1 MSVETSRTCLVV
13 MYHYVRDSAA
23 TAFPNIRALTPSYFE
38 HQLDWLQTHYT
49 PIDLDTFA
57 AALEGH
63 ADLPR
68 NAALLTFDD
77 GFVDHHETVFPMLR
91 ERGLTGTFFL
101 SQDACQALD
110 VLNVHKTHFLLA
122 HLGAEAFGR
131 EVLAEGA
138 VRDAPSSTSEVF
150 GAERWEIPDERAIK
164 HLLNYDLPL
173 DVATD
178 VLDRLFRRHIGTPET
193 FARDLYLDVDQVRTM
208 ASGGM
213 TFGYHTRSHQML
225 SRLDVARQREELEAG
240 VTWVRELTGQR
251 EVPFCYPWGGP
262 GTYTGDT
269 LELLGRLGYSLAFC
283 TVRRRANTATDGRFE
298 VPRFDTRDLP
308 PYTGGEADA
317 VAASL
322 RDEEA

>member
-1 MSVETSRTCLVV
+1 MSAGTTRTCLVV

-23 TAFPNIRALTPSYFE
+23 TAFPNIRAMTPSFFDR
-38 HQLDWLQTHYT
+38 QLDWLQAHYA
-49 PIDLDTFA
+49 PIGLDTFA
-57 AALEGH
+57 AAVDGR
-63 ADLPR
+63 ADLPG

-77 GFVDHHETVFPMLR
+77 GFVDHHDTVFPMLR
-91 ERGLTGTFFL
+91 ARGLTGTFFL

-122 HLGAEAFGR
+122 RLGADAFGR

-138 VRDAPSSTSEVF
+138 VRHAPSNGAVF
-150 GAERWEIPDERAIK
+150 GAEQWEIPDERAIK

-178 VLDRLFRRHIGTPET
+178 VLDRLFRRHIGAPEA
-193 FARDLYLDVDQVRTM
+193 FARTLYLDAAQVRTM
-208 ASGGM
+208 SAGGM

-225 SRLDVARQREELEAG
+225 SRLDVSRQREELEAG

-251 EVPFCYPWGGP
+251 EVSFCYPWGGP
-262 GTYTGDT
+262 GTYTADT
-269 LELLGRLGYSLAFC
+269 VDLLGSLGYSMAFC

-298 VPRFDTRDLP
+298 VPRLDTRDLP
-308 PYTGGEADA
+308 PYTSGDTGS
-317 VAASL
+317 VAAVL

>member
-1 MSVETSRTCLVV
+1 MTPGTCLVV

-23 TAFPNIRALTPSYFE
+23 TRFPGIRALAPSRFE
-38 HQLDWLQTHYT
+38 RQLDWLQAEHT
-49 PIDLDTFA
+49 PIDLGTLT
-57 AALEGH
+57 AALDGRR
-63 ADLPR
+63 ALPPR
-68 NAALLTFDD
+68 AALLTFDD
-77 GFVDHHETVFPMLR
+77 GFIDHFETVFPILCA
-91 ERGLTGTFFL
+91 RGLSGTFFVAEH
-101 SQDACQALD
+101 ACLGHD

-122 HLGAEAFGR
+122 HLGADAFGR

-138 VRDAPSSTSEVF
+138 VRHAPSSAQIF

-178 VLDRLFRRHIGTPET
+178 VLDRLFRKHIGPPDA
-193 FARDLYLDVDQVRTM
+193 FARDLYLDADQVRAM
-208 ASGGM
+208 SGGGM

-225 SRLDVARQREELEAG
+225 SRLEVSRQREELEAG
-240 VTWVRELTGQR
+240 VTWVRELTGQH

-269 LELLGRLGYSLAFC
+269 LDLLGRLGYSLAFC